1 MCCRGTLEECFNEFV
16 IHCNLDIHLAVAATK
31 DHNCK
36 FLLRVTTPDPDPHTS
51 DIDYSL
57 ITFLAAY
64 IQNGRESN
72 IMMLKA
78 CSQSH
83 HITNQNAI
91 IVIVMAVSTMPFR
104 IIANNNNIR
113 QHATEFD
120 PTLPGFGK
128 PTPKALS

>member
-1 MCCRGTLEECFNEFV
+1 MLGKVLSTES
-16 IHCNLDIHLAVAATK
+16 K
-31 DHNCK
+31 DDVLGIITPPGIILCA
-36 FLLRVTTPDPDPHTS
+36 VTTPDPDPHTS

-57 ITFLAAY
+57 ITFLAVY

-83 HITNQNAI
+83 RITNQNAI

-120 PTLPGFGK
+120 PTLPGCGR
-128 PTPKALS
+128 PTPKTLS